1 MCLDGI
7 FGRLAGLN
15 GRVGFYSKSTC
26 AARPSPTPTLSPQ
39 QRKVGGASLPHP
51 FGPQT
56 KHNFYFWN
64 MQIYCRRK
72 GLCADKT
79 LNCLASFFT
88 VYGDILYDDV
98 CFIKT

>member
-1 MCLDGI
+1 MV
-7 FGRLAGLN
+7 FLAVWQGSM
-15 GRVGFYSKSTC
+15 GGWASIVRVL

-88 VYGDILYDDV
+88 VYGDVL
-98 CFIKT
+98 